1 MSVCR
6 TLLAVAI
13 LGAWPILAQGPGA
26 QGPAPGKITVHILA
40 RDSHDQPVGD
50 LTADDFQVSD
60 QGKAQHVTLVQ
71 HPENRQLDTP
81 GTRAESAT
89 PPHTV
94 VILFDLLNAN
104 LSYRGYGTDEVDRA
118 LQNTESNSNSIYLY
132 LLTNSGALYPVHGLP
147 GPDAAANGNGDGP
160 WTQQI
165 KPLLEAAINKVFG
178 IKPVDDRVVSIRI
191 DATYRALDTLAT
203 QLAPLP
209 GRKDVIWITHGVPIT
224 IRTVSGEPYDYMPRL
239 RQLAT
244 AIDRAGIT
252 INTVDQGDAV
262 ATGSKET
269 IEEFPAVTGG
279 KAYSSGT
286 LDKALPEVLNAP
298 RSSYVLEY
306 AAPAPDG
313 KYHKIH
319 VSTSRKGVRLQ
330 AEQGYIANR

>member
-1 MSVCR
+1 M
-6 TLLAVAI
+6 
-13 LGAWPILAQGPGA
+13 AWPVFA
-26 QGPAPGKITVHILA
+26 QGPAPGGKITLRVIA

-60 QGKAQHVTLVQ
+60 QGKTQHITLVQ
-71 HPENRQLDTP
+71 HPENRQLDAAP
-81 GTRAESAT
+81 GARAESG

-104 LSYRGYGTDEVDRA
+104 LAYRGYGTDEVDRA
-118 LQNTESNSNSIYLY
+118 LQNTESNSDSIYLY

-147 GPDAAANGNGDGP
+147 GPDSATNGNVDGP
-160 WTQQI
+160 WTQQV
-165 KPLLEAAINKVFG
+165 KPLLETAINKVFG
-178 IKPVDDRVVSIRI
+178 IKPVDDRVPAIRVDI
-191 DATYRALDTLAT
+191 TYRALDTLASH
-203 QLAPLP
+203 LATLP
-209 GRKDVIWITHGVPIT
+209 GRKDVIWITHGVPIIVRT
-224 IRTVSGEPYDYMPRL
+224 ISAEPYDYTPRL

-252 INTVDQGDAV
+252 INTIDQGDAV

-298 RSSYVLEY
+298 RATYIVEY
-306 AAPAPDG
+306 AAPAADG
-313 KYHKIH
+313 KYHKLR
-319 VSTSRKGVRLQ
+319 VSTSRKGIRLQ
-330 AEQGYIANR
+330 AEQGYFANR